1 MITAAELRSWSGV
14 TATDPDTS
22 AAIDEA
28 VASANAMIAR
38 RCRDDMPTPWPDE
51 VHTAALIEGAR
62 TLKRRGSPEGVAG
75 IGGDFG
81 LVRVSAWDPT
91 IEAALGPWLKVA
103 FA

>member
-1 MITAAELRSWSGV
+1 MITSAELREWSGV
-14 TATDPDTS
+14 TATDPGTT

-28 VASANAMIAR
+28 VASANAMITR
-38 RCRDDMPTPWPDE
+38 RCRDDMPNPWPAE
-51 VHTAALIEGAR
+51 VHTAALIEAAR

-91 IEAALGPWLKVA
+91 IEAALSPWLKLA
-103 FA
+103 WA